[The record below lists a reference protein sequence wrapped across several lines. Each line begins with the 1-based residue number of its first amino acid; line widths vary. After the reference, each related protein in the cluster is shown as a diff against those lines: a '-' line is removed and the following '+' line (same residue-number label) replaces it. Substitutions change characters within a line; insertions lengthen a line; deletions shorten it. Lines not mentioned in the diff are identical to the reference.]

1 MTSKRLIFGII
12 TLLNAKQFIQAAI
25 ESVFAQTYQQWELL
39 LVDDGSTLDADNV
52 WQPNKLKQQVA
63 TIAAQPEVPMLY
75 EYTTWWY
82 SWTGNWEDNQRD
94 RLLVG
99 VELNTIFKPLT
110 LLNLMLQRRATAPC
124 TCSILVQHQA

>member
-25 ESVFAQTYQQWELL
+25 ESVFAQIYQQWELL
-39 LVDDGSTLDADNV
+39 LADDGSTLDADNV
-52 WQPNKLKQQVA
+52 WLPKKFKQSVA
-63 TIAAQPEVPMLY
+63 IIEAQPETAMLY
-75 EYTTWWY
+75 EYNMSY
-82 SWTGNWEDNQRD
+82 GWTGNSKESQRD

-99 VELNTIFKPLT
+99 IELHTIFKPLI
-110 LLNLMLQRRATAPC
+110 LLIMLQRRATAPC